1 MKKPRAVIPDWL
13 LGGVVTLLL
22 LLAFAVSWW
31 PLESIEMK
39 LYDLRARLRTT
50 DQVGNEIAIVAIDEE
65 SVDRLGRWPWPRV
78 RMAEAIDVISEAGA
92 KVIGLTILFPDPERS
107 QGLDEIRALKK
118 SIEETAQQNVKF
130 APLYAPILQ
139 ALGDAEKKLDND
151 SKLSDS
157 LALSANVVLPVYF
170 EIGRVEGRPEG
181 ELPPEILRNFIT
193 QVDNPSDKAAAQV
206 LETGAM
212 KAPIEKLCKETK
224 ALGHLNLAPER
235 DGVYRNHLLLVDYYG
250 QSQYFPSFSTQLV
263 ATYWNLQP
271 KDVRVRLGG
280 GVQLGKVE
288 IPTDAAFRMMVN
300 YEGGMGTWRYYPIA
314 DVIDHKVQPD
324 AFKGKIVIIGL
335 THLGLGEQITTPVAP
350 RLPQPEVIA
359 NVAENILHQRF
370 ITRPPWAGKLE
381 LALLILFGAFI
392 SLALPRLGA
401 GKSAI
406 IAAALLVLVLAGG
419 TYVFAAKGY
428 WIKLLYPTLMLGLGY
443 AAIISKKYLITEKH
457 KEVLEVES
465 AETNKMLGLSFQGQG
480 MLDLALEK
488 FRRCPVDD
496 VKEELYNLGLDF
508 ERKRQFSKAASVYQH
523 IASKLPKFKDI
534 ATRIPKLQ
542 AAGET
547 IISGTAGL
555 KRGGAEATVLVEG
568 ADLKP
573 TLGRYEIIKELG
585 KGAMGT
591 VFLGKD
597 PKINRMVA
605 IKTLRF
611 EDDVDP
617 EDLKALK
624 ERFFRE
630 AESAGRLSHPNIVT
644 IFDTGEDQD
653 MCYIAME
660 LLDGRDLKDWTTKEN
675 LFPMKTAVEY
685 MATVAEAL
693 DYAHQQAIVHRDIKP
708 ANIMLLKSGVVKVTD
723 FGIARITTSSRTA
736 TGTVMGTPSY
746 MSPEQL
752 AGKKVDGRSDLFS
765 LGVTLYEL
773 LAGEKPFT
781 GESIATLMFKIANER
796 HESPRQYNAGI
807 PEEVIQVIDKSL
819 AKNPDERYQKGKEM
833 AADLK
838 AALAQMERS
847 ATA

>member
-1 MKKPRAVIPDWL
+1 
-13 LGGVVTLLL
+13 
-22 LLAFAVSWW
+22 
-31 PLESIEMK
+31 
-39 LYDLRARLRTT
+39 
-50 DQVGNEIAIVAIDEE
+50 
-65 SVDRLGRWPWPRV
+65 
-78 RMAEAIDVISEAGA
+78 
-92 KVIGLTILFPDPERS
+92 
-107 QGLDEIRALKK
+107 
-118 SIEETAQQNVKF
+118 
-130 APLYAPILQ
+130 
-139 ALGDAEKKLDND
+139 
-151 SKLSDS
+151 
-157 LALSANVVLPVYF
+157 
-170 EIGRVEGRPEG
+170 
-181 ELPPEILRNFIT
+181 
-193 QVDNPSDKAAAQV
+193 
-206 LETGAM
+206 
-212 KAPIEKLCKETK
+212 
-224 ALGHLNLAPER
+224 
-235 DGVYRNHLLLVDYYG
+235 
-250 QSQYFPSFSTQLV
+250 
-263 ATYWNLQP
+263 
-271 KDVRVRLGG
+271 
-280 GVQLGKVE
+280 
-288 IPTDAAFRMMVN
+288 
-300 YEGGMGTWRYYPIA
+300 
-314 DVIDHKVQPD
+314 
-324 AFKGKIVIIGL
+324 
-335 THLGLGEQITTPVAP
+335 
-350 RLPQPEVIA
+350 LPQPEVIA

-381 LALLILFGAFI
+381 LALLILFGAFV

-406 IAAALLVLVLAGG
+406 IAAVLLVLVLAGG

-508 ERKRQFSKAASVYQH
+508 ERKRQFSKAASVYGH

-675 LFPMKTAVEY
+675 LFPMKTAVEH